1 MSRSYSPDEMAT
13 PHDPS
18 REPRENEPGLH
29 RDEEGQDQGRS
40 GSSENQPRPS
50 TAQEV
55 RKPEARTVEP
65 PKPYEYRNRTYT
77 LRSSEI
83 QTMTDIGTLRPVEA
97 KDLREF
103 DYCGRRKK

>member
-55 RKPEARTVEP
+55 RKPEARTARP
-65 PKPYEYRNRTYT
+65 PKPYAYRNLTHAP
-77 LRSSEI
+77 RSALI
-83 QTMTDIGTLRPVEA
+83 QTITDIGTFPDVGA
-97 KDLREF
+97 KALSQ
-103 DYCGRRKK
+103 YA

>member
-50 TAQEV
+50 TAQEA
-55 RKPEARTVEP
+55 RKPDARTVEP
-65 PKPYEYRNRTYT
+65 RKPYEYRN
-77 LRSSEI
+77 
-83 QTMTDIGTLRPVEA
+83 
-97 KDLREF
+97 
-103 DYCGRRKK
+103 